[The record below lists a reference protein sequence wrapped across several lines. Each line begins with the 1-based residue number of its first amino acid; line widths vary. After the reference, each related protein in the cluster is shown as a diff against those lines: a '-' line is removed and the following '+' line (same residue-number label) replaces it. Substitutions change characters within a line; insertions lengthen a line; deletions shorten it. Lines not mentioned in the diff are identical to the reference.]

1 MTEMEIAERLHGI
14 RCFLLDMDGT
24 IYLGDKLFTFTKSF
38 LDTVQKTGRAYRFFT
53 NNSSKNRQAY
63 LEKLSRMGIV
73 IPPEWMYISNQ
84 VAVRVLGERYP
95 GGRMMV
101 LGTDCLIQDF
111 KEAGFQVKT
120 GRSPDAVVLGFDT
133 TITYEAIWAACDAV
147 RAGAAFYGVNPDW
160 NCPVENGGWMPD
172 CGSLAKVIEAST
184 GAVPEFFGKPA
195 RHTLDFILEQT
206 GFRPEELAVIGDRLY
221 TDIALAHGTP
231 VTSILVLTGEAS
243 RKDSETAPTPPD
255 LIVESLAELRDALLL
270 ESRTG
275 GMDIERNGPSV

>member
-1 MTEMEIAERLHGI
+1 MAASLRDLQ
-14 RCFLLDMDGT
+14 CFIFDMDGT
-24 IYLGDKLFTFTKSF
+24 INLGETPIDGAKDLISF
-38 LDTVQKTGRAYRFFT
+38 LQARRIPFFFFT

-111 KEAGFQVKT
+111 KEAGFQVNT

-243 RKDSETAPTPPD
+243 RKDAETAPTPPD

>member
-1 MTEMEIAERLHGI
+1 MTNSEIADRLRDI

-24 IYLGDKLFTFTKSF
+24 IYLGDKLFDFTKPF
-38 LDTVQKTGRAYRFFT
+38 LNAVLKTGRTYRFFT

-63 LEKLSRMGIV
+63 LDKLARMGIE

-84 VAVRVLGERYP
+84 VAIRILKDRYP

-101 LGTDCLIQDF
+101 LGTQCLLQDF
-111 KEAGFQVKT
+111 REAGFQVNT
-120 GRSPDAVVLGFDT
+120 DARPDAVVLGFDT
-133 TITYEAIWAACDAV
+133 DITYKDIWAACDAV

-184 GAVPEFFGKPA
+184 GVSPEFFGKPT
-195 RHTLDFILEQT
+195 RHTLEFILEET

-221 TDIALAHGTP
+221 TDIALAHQTP

-243 RKDSETAPTPPD
+243 LKEAVVSQTPPD
-255 LIVESLAELRDALLL
+255 LIVESLAELEYVLNL
-270 ESRTG
+270 T
-275 GMDIERNGPSV
+275 P

>member
-1 MTEMEIAERLHGI
+1 M
-14 RCFLLDMDGT
+14 
-24 IYLGDKLFTFTKSF
+24 
-38 LDTVQKTGRAYRFFT
+38 
-53 NNSSKNRQAY
+53 
-63 LEKLSRMGIV
+63 
-73 IPPEWMYISNQ
+73 
-84 VAVRVLGERYP
+84 
-95 GGRMMV
+95 
-101 LGTDCLIQDF
+101 
-111 KEAGFQVKT
+111 
-120 GRSPDAVVLGFDT
+120 LGFDT

>member
-1 MTEMEIAERLHGI
+1 
-14 RCFLLDMDGT
+14 
-24 IYLGDKLFTFTKSF
+24 
-38 LDTVQKTGRAYRFFT
+38 
-53 NNSSKNRQAY
+53 
-63 LEKLSRMGIV
+63 MGIV

-111 KEAGFQVKT
+111 KEAGFQVNT

-195 RHTLDFILEQT
+195 
-206 GFRPEELAVIGDRLY
+206 
-221 TDIALAHGTP
+221 TP
-231 VTSILVLTGEAS
+231 LISFWS
-243 RKDSETAPTPPD
+243 RRVSGRKSW
-255 LIVESLAELRDALLL
+255 R
-270 ESRTG
+270 
-275 GMDIERNGPSV
+275 

>member
-1 MTEMEIAERLHGI
+1 MTDSETAHRLQKI

-24 IYLGDKLFTFTKSF
+24 IYLGDKLFDFTTSF
-38 LDTVQKTGRAYRFFT
+38 LHTVLQTGRTYRFFT

-63 LEKLSRMGIV
+63 LDKLARMGIA

-84 VAVRVLGERYP
+84 VAIRILKDRYP
-95 GGRMMV
+95 GGHMMV
-101 LGTDCLIQDF
+101 LGTSCLLQDF
-111 KEAGFQVKT
+111 QEAGFRVNA
-120 GRSPDAVVLGFDT
+120 GDRPDAVVLGFDT
-133 TITYEAIWAACDAV
+133 DITYQDIWAACDAV

-184 GAVPEFFGKPA
+184 GVTPEFFGKPT
-195 RHTLDFILEQT
+195 RHTLEFILDET

-221 TDIALAHGTP
+221 TDIALAHQTP

-243 RKDSETAPTPPD
+243 LKEAETSPTPPD
-255 LIVESLAELRDALLL
+255 MIVESLAELRDILIQASPL
-270 ESRTG
+270 G
-275 GMDIERNGPSV
+275 